1 MILTKVPIQENGE
14 RIIFSTRKA
23 EIMEWLYA
31 KNNLIFTSHHIE
43 KLTWGKSASWQY
55 ELFPFSF
62 PFEVKLLSRVWLFT
76 IPWTI
81 AYQAPPSMEFSRQ
94 EYCSGLPFPS
104 PGDLP
109 DSRIKPKSPTLQA
122 DNLPSKPQIGYPWK
136 KPLHSRTSERPI
148 HVCAW
153 KWVDWNRR
161 RPRSE
166 GSGGGASSGRGG
178 YGREGRSWFTGDQR
192 RRRLKAVSG
201 WVALVTSCSH

>member
-14 RIIFSTRKA
+14 RIIFSTSKA

-31 KNNLIFTSHHIE
+31 KNKLIFTSHHIE
-43 KLTWGKSASWQY
+43 KLTWGKLASWQC

-109 DSRIKPKSPTLQA
+109 DPRIKPRSPTLQA
-122 DNLPSKPQIGYPWK
+122 DALPSEPQIGYPWK
-136 KPLHSRTSERPI
+136 KNHCIAGHLRDPSMCVP
-148 HVCAW
+148 
-153 KWVDWNRR
+153 DWNREEAVELGKWWWSQQWQR
-161 RPRSE
+161 
-166 GSGGGASSGRGG
+166 
-178 YGREGRSWFTGDQR
+178 WLWQR
-192 RRRLKAVSG
+192 R
-201 WVALVTSCSH
+201 